1 MALIEKEL
9 AEQIVNYNNHKIQI
23 IFCIH
28 FLYKG
33 IANKNITFRF
43 KTFISTCYNA

>member
-1 MALIEKEL
+1 MALIENEL

-23 IFCIH
+23 IFFAYLIDT
-28 FLYKG
+28 FS
-33 IANKNITFRF
+33 IKNITFRF